1 MDWRLATH
9 TEKPS
14 PISRGPA
21 GTSQGNHTLSE
32 GGLLTMRRLSTRRL
46 ITKIFFS
53 SSGLFGKIWGKFDFE
68 IAGGDTGR
76 HRIAIGGYYDQ
87 YSHVFSS
94 ERDPLAAARR
104 RSSVLSSH
112 FKI

>member
-1 MDWRLATH
+1 MDSRLATH

-32 GGLLTMRRLSTRRL
+32 GGLLTMRRLSTKDVL
-46 ITKIFFS
+46 YQDIFF
-53 SSGLFGKIWGKFDFE
+53 LVWIIWENLGKFDFE

-76 HRIAIGGYYDQ
+76 HRMAIGGYYDQ
-87 YSHVFSS
+87 
-94 ERDPLAAARR
+94 
-104 RSSVLSSH
+104 
-112 FKI
+112 